1 MKYTVVIKES
11 TFQRLD
17 VDALNEDDAE
27 RTVVAMLESDLRIE
41 DSSSYQRISED
52 TEITVYEKEEDA

>member
-41 DSSSYQRISED
+41 DSSNYQRISED